1 MKMTTRKSVGTYLLE
16 RLMKLG
22 IRRIYGVPGDYNLEF
37 LELIERTEGIAFI
50 GNCNEL
56 NAAYAADGDARLS
69 GISAVLTTYGV
80 GDLSALSAVAGSYA
94 EGVAVIMISGVP
106 PQHAITQRALLHHT
120 LADGNYENVMACY
133 AQFTVAQARLLP
145 QDAAGEIDR
154 VLGAAWREKRPV
166 YLQLPS
172 DTCCVSVQVP
182 VEQDVPAPCGS
193 DPIQLQAAVANIM
206 ERLAKATQPVFLLD
220 ALVRRFDLRER
231 VGELSR
237 LLDIPFATLA
247 TGKGALC
254 ETSPN
259 YLGIYGGKASAPE
272 LYERV
277 RTADCIIGL
286 GVRFVDAT
294 SGYFSYAFDPDAFI
308 NIQAFDTRCGMDT
321 FLGVVVADL
330 LDAIIAT
337 IKDRR
342 DVHPSS
348 VADAASGQVPVPAP
362 LPVGQEV
369 TPWGQPAFW
378 ARIQAFLRQGDVVLA
393 DNGTSLVALTHMRL
407 PAECHFI
414 SQPVWAAIGYTLP
427 ALLGSLNAS
436 PDRRHLLFI
445 GDGSFQM
452 TAQELSSVLRA
463 GHKPV
468 IFLLNNRGYTIERM
482 ILGETAAYND
492 IANWD
497 YAGLPG
503 VMAQQDAALC
513 LRVNS
518 MPELEDALKQAQDP
532 QRLVFIE
539 LGFGPMDGP
548 VGISNFGG
556 AVRHYD
562 YGAFDGG

>member
-1 MKMTTRKSVGTYLLE
+1 MTMTTRKSVGTYLLE

-22 IRRIYGVPGDYNLEF
+22 VRRIYGVPGDYNLEF
-37 LELIERTEGIAFI
+37 LELVERTEGISFI

-80 GDLSALSAVAGSYA
+80 GDLSALSAIAGAYA
-94 EGVAVIMISGVP
+94 EGVAVIMISGMP

-120 LADGNYENVMACY
+120 LADGNYENVMNCY

-182 VEQDVPAPCGS
+182 VGQDAPVPCGS
-193 DPIQLQAAVANIM
+193 DPVQLQAAVANIT
-206 ERLAKATQPVFLLD
+206 ERLAHATQPVLLLD

-237 LLDIPFATLA
+237 LLGIPFATLA

-259 YLGIYGGKASAPE
+259 YLGMYGGKASAPA

-277 RTADCIIGL
+277 KAADCIIGL

-294 SGYFSYAFDPDAFI
+294 SGYFSYSFDPAAFI
-308 NIQAFDTRCGMDT
+308 NIQAFDTRCGADV
-321 FLGVVVADL
+321 FLGVAVADL
-330 LDAIIAT
+330 LDGVIAQVRE
-337 IKDRR
+337 RR
-342 DVHPSS
+342 DAHRAPVTA
-348 VADAASGQVPVPAP
+348 VAAVTVPVA
-362 LPVGQEV
+362 QDDA
-369 TPWGQPAFW
+369 TTWGQPAFW
-378 ARIQAFLRQGDVVLA
+378 ARIQAFLRQDDVVLA

-407 PAECHFI
+407 PAQCHFI
-414 SQPVWAAIGYTLP
+414 SQPIWAAIGYTLP

-452 TAQELSSVLRA
+452 TAQELSGVLRA
-463 GHKPV
+463 RHKPV
-468 IFLLNNRGYTIERM
+468 IFVLNNRGYTIERM

-497 YAGLPG
+497 YAALPG
-503 VMAQQDAALC
+503 VMGERDAAVC

-518 MPELEDALKQAQDP
+518 LPELEDALKQAQDP

-539 LGFGPMDGP
+539 LGFEPMDGP
-548 VGISNFGG
+548 TGISNFGG
-556 AVRHYD
+556 VVRHYD